1 MPLTITQFRDR
12 FTLDEK
18 RAIYGAA
25 AAVQDVRI
33 WLDDLAAVTVVL
45 DPADPYRVLSGVDLT
60 DPRTVAGVQ
69 GLEAAG
75 LLAAGRA
82 AEILE
87 LPAEEFPP
95 VGGFSL
101 GQMVRLLAPFS
112 ASFPGEYPIIGF
124 GPDCVTL
131 EMGQFAPQ
139 FVEAA

>member
-18 RAIYGAA
+18 RAIYAA
-25 AAVQDVRI
+25 AASVADVRI

-45 DPADPYRVLSGVDLT
+45 DPADQSRVLSGVDLA

-75 LLAAGRA
+75 LLVAGRA

-87 LPAEEFPP
+87 LPADEYPP
-95 VGGFSL
+95 VGGFTL
-101 GQMVRLLAPFS
+101 GQMVRLLPPWS
-112 ASFPGEYPIIGF
+112 SSWPGEYPITGF
-124 GPDCVTL
+124 GPSCVVL
-131 EMGQFAPQ
+131 EMGQFDPSFIGAI
-139 FVEAA
+139 